1 MLRWG
6 LSLVVAAC
14 AAFSG
19 SSAWAGAVVCPIW
32 ELQEWEGMKIYY
44 AEYMETCE
52 SEPEAVYLF
61 GNYDWPAF
69 CNGGGCIPA
78 DEVTYALKNNAR
90 PSRQSRLLAQGW
102 GPATDQFV
110 MPAGKAQKFS
120 KQTSRMAVRFD
131 HDGDSATP
139 DKQAFCYT
147 YVTDPKAMGLD
158 TQPKTLRFGFEALE
172 AREEAKVGRVV
183 GKRDFTYQIEVD
195 GNRYAVQLR

>member
-6 LSLVVAAC
+6 LSLVVVAC

-19 SSAWAGAVVCPIW
+19 SSAWAGGWVCPIW
-32 ELQEWEGMKIYY
+32 ELQEWDGMKVYY
-44 AEYMETCE
+44 AEYQEMCGD
-52 SEPEAVYLF
+52 EPESVYLI
-61 GNYDWPAF
+61 GNYDWPTI
-69 CNGGGCIPA
+69 CPNGCIPV
-78 DEVTYALKNNAR
+78 DEVTYSLKNNAR

-102 GPATDQFV
+102 GPATDRFV
-110 MPAGKAQKFS
+110 MPAGKSQKFS

-131 HDGDSATP
+131 HDGDSGTP

-147 YVTDPKAMGLD
+147 YVTDPKAMGLE

-172 AREEAKVGRVV
+172 EPQEAKVGRVA

>member
-6 LSLVVAAC
+6 FLLAVAAC
-14 AAFSG
+14 VAFSG
-19 SSAWAGAVVCPIW
+19 SSAWAGGLVCPIW
-32 ELQEWEGMKIYY
+32 EIEEWEGMKVYY
-44 AEYMETCE
+44 AEYQEMCGDHPET
-52 SEPEAVYLF
+52 VYLV
-61 GNYDWPAF
+61 GDYDWPTI
-69 CNGGGCIPA
+69 CPNGCIPT
-78 DEVTYALKNNAR
+78 DEVTYSLKNNTR
-90 PSRQSRLLAQGW
+90 PTRQSRLLAKGW

-147 YVTDPKAMGLD
+147 YVTDPKAMGLE

-172 AREEAKVGRVV
+172 EPQQAKVGRVV